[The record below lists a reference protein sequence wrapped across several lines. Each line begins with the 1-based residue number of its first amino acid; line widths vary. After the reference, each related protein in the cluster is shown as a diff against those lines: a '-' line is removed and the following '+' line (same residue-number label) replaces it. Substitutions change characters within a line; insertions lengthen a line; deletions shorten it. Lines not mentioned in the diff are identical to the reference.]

1 MICQPTAG
9 DSRPVLRPA
18 RVTDLPA
25 IYRGELGY
33 IRQWEPQHEHAWQMA
48 AERHLAQWVENFE
61 RLTLAWVDDQL
72 VGYSLWADELG
83 NAQLCTLQVSEAY
96 RCRGIGQVLVAAYV
110 ESARQAGFETLSLHV
125 RSDNPAR
132 RLYGRAGFAEVGTKA
147 LGYLR
152 YERQAAA

>member
-1 MICQPTAG
+1 MIGEPENG
-9 DSRPVLRPA
+9 DSTPVLRPA
-18 RVTDLPA
+18 QVTDLPA

-48 AERHLAQWVENFE
+48 AERHLALWVENFE
-61 RLTLAWVDDQL
+61 RLTVACVDDQL

-83 NAQLCTLQVSEAY
+83 HAELCTVHVGEAY
-96 RCRGIGQVLVAAYV
+96 RRGGIGQVLVGAYI

-125 RSDNPAR
+125 RADNPAR
-132 RLYGRAGFAEVGTKA
+132 RLYERAGFVHVGANA

-152 YERQAAA
+152 YELQVAG

>member
-18 RVTDLPA
+18 RVIDLPA

-33 IRQWEPQHEHAWQMA
+33 IRQWGPQHEHAWQMA

-61 RLTLAWVDDQL
+61 RLTLAWVDDQH

-83 NAQLCTLQVSEAY
+83 NAQLCALQVSEAY
-96 RCRGIGQVLVAAYV
+96 RCRGAA
-110 ESARQAGFETLSLHV
+110 RC
-125 RSDNPAR
+125 
-132 RLYGRAGFAEVGTKA
+132 
-147 LGYLR
+147 
-152 YERQAAA
+152 